1 MLLEVQGIEA
11 GYGRLQVLHGV
22 TLSVPPGHVAAVI
35 GANGA
40 GKSTLLRVISGL
52 LRPTSG
58 RVTFDGQVI
67 TGWTPE
73 RIVACGVV
81 HVPERRQLFGAMRVE
96 DNLLLGAYLRLRR
109 EPWRVI
115 RGDLERVYELF
126 PRLRERR
133 RQVAATLSGGEQQMV
148 AIGRALMARPRLLL
162 LDEPSLGLA
171 PLLVREFFRV
181 VEELRAQGYTILLV
195 EQNARQALRVADV
208 AYVMETGR
216 ITTQG
221 PGRDLLNLPEV
232 QAAYLGGGRGPGDG
246 AGGREGTNLGEGED
260 P

>member
-1 MLLEVQGIEA
+1 MLEVQELQA

-22 TLSVPPGHVAAVI
+22 TLSVPPGSVAAVI

-40 GKSTLLRVISGL
+40 GKTTLLRAISGL
-52 LRPTSG
+52 LCPTSG
-58 RVTFDGQVI
+58 RVAFDGQVI
-67 TGWTPE
+67 TGWPPE
-73 RIVACGVV
+73 RIVECGIV
-81 HVPERRQLFGAMRVE
+81 HVPERRQLFGSMRVE

-109 EPWRVI
+109 EPWRAI
-115 RGDLERVYELF
+115 QADLERVYDLF

-221 PGRDLLNLPEV
+221 LGRELLNVPEV
-232 QAAYLGGGRGPGDG
+232 QAAYLGMD
-246 AGGREGTNLGEGED
+246 AGQARELTVMK
-260 P
+260 